1 MDIGSNIRRLRKER
15 GWTIADLANRAES
28 DVGNISRLE
37 RAKQGYSPEMVER
50 IAGAFGIS
58 AHELFA
64 NTDEAVNQAGSET
77 AETDSGEAKQRQHR
91 PPLPRTLRIDLMNPS
106 AFDADDMIFLDWD
119 EPVQAIEFSRLAAVS
134 LLRTRRPD
142 NLRLVNAAGD
152 TMQPTINPG
161 DLLFVDVRCCSCDQ
175 DGIYVFIFDGKSHI
189 KRLQWRGDRL
199 AVKADNTTYDP
210 WEIGTDKMDKLRIL
224 GRVVSILPVNIRSL
238 A

>member
-1 MDIGSNIRRLRKER
+1 MNPQAKRLYEAARALKGITGQSELARALNTSPQTVKNWETR
-15 GWTIADLANRAES
+15 GVS
-28 DVGNISRLE
+28 
-37 RAKQGYSPEMVER
+37 KQGMLAAEHALGCSALWIESGHGEMTSQSVPAKSADSPT
-50 IAGAFGIS
+50 I
-58 AHELFA
+58 
-64 NTDEAVNQAGSET
+64 NQESRT
-77 AETDSGEAKQRQHR
+77 
-91 PPLPRTLRIDLMNPS
+91 PLPRTLRIDLMNPS